1 MGIIFGAVAGCIQ
14 RKRRNILHL
23 PGAMVVAGHHS
34 TVVARDHHVVVARVG
49 RNVSA
54 FTTTYVIPVA
64 LGDHALVVVRSD
76 AHRAVVLLRAIE
88 IVGERVVGDHVIE
101 LRRRLVVLPRPGF
114 AAIHRNGH
122 ATVVAVH
129 DALWIRGID
138 PQSVMVAMRRRQQIE
153 GHAAVAR
160 AK

>member
-1 MGIIFGAVAGCIQ
+1 MGIIFGTVAGCIH

-64 LGDHALVVVRSD
+64 LADYALVVVRSNVY
-76 AHRAVVLLRAIE
+76 RAVVLLRAI
-88 IVGERVVGDHVIE
+88 VIE
-101 LRRRLVVLPRPGF
+101 GEGVVCDQ
-114 AAIHRNGH
+114 
-122 ATVVAVH
+122 V
-129 DALWIRGID
+129 
-138 PQSVMVAMRRRQQIE
+138 
-153 GHAAVAR
+153 
-160 AK
+160 

>member
-1 MGIIFGAVAGCIQ
+1 MGIIFRAVAGCIQ
-14 RKRRNILHL
+14 RKWRNVLHL
-23 PGAMVVAGHHS
+23 LGAMVIAGHHS

-88 IVGERVVGDHVIE
+88 IVGE
-101 LRRRLVVLPRPGF
+101 
-114 AAIHRNGH
+114 
-122 ATVVAVH
+122 
-129 DALWIRGID
+129 
-138 PQSVMVAMRRRQQIE
+138 
-153 GHAAVAR
+153 
-160 AK
+160 